1 MKYEEKREIFNEV
14 RDRFS
19 EVINET
25 HWPEEKVNICC
36 NTSETEFIMNYA
48 DILAEKYPNVTLND
62 IYVALIFTYY
72 SLNLGEQ
79 TTDHLDLADLRDQC
93 VDYNKVKKIFIMLT
107 TSDKS
112 IASAVRRHFFGMNPL
127 LKNSKSRTSSA
138 YRLTSSPRPTPRS
151 SGRGLKKSRKGK
163 KRVSKKTRKQ
173 GTKDPRIPPRTPP
186 KK

>member
-1 MKYEEKREIFNEV
+1 MSNFVYIIYMNYEEKREVFNEV

-19 EVINET
+19 EVISQT
-25 HWPEEKVNICC
+25 HWEEDKVNICC
-36 NTSETEFIMNYA
+36 NSAETDFIMKYG
-48 DILAEKYPNVTLND
+48 DILSEKYPNVTLND

-93 VDYNKVKKIFIMLT
+93 DNYNKVKKIFIMLT

-112 IASAVRRHFFGMNPL
+112 IASAVRRHFFGMDPL
-127 LKNSKSRTSSA
+127 LKNSKSQTSSL
-138 YRLTSSPRPTPRS
+138 YRLTSSTRSTSRS

-173 GTKDPRIPPRTPP
+173 RKQR
-186 KK
+186 K

>member
-1 MKYEEKREIFNEV
+1 MNYTEKREIFNEV
-14 RDRFS
+14 RDKFS
-19 EVINET
+19 EVINQT
-25 HWPEEKVNICC
+25 HWEDDKVNICC
-36 NTSETEFIMNYA
+36 NDSETEFIMKYG
-48 DILAEKYPNVTLND
+48 DILSEKYPKVELND

-79 TTDHLDLADLRDQC
+79 TTDYLDLADLRDKC

-127 LKNSKSRTSSA
+127 LKNSKSRTSSV
-138 YRLTSSPRPTPRS
+138 YRLTSSPRSNPRS

-173 GTKDPRIPPRTPP
+173 GTKVPRTPP

>member
-1 MKYEEKREIFNEV
+1 MSTSEQEKRAAFAEV
-14 RDRFS
+14 KEAFAH
-19 EVINET
+19 VISET
-25 HWPEEKVNICC
+25 HWEKDDVNICC
-36 NTSETEFIMNYA
+36 NESETEFIMQYG
-48 DILAEKYPNVTLND
+48 DILKSKYPKVTLND

-79 TTDHLDLADLRDQC
+79 TTDYLDLVELRDQC
-93 VDYNKVKKIFIMLT
+93 DDYNRVKKIFIMLT
-107 TSDKS
+107 TSDKT

-138 YRLTSSPRPTPRS
+138 YRLTSSPRPASGS

-163 KRVSKKTRKQ
+163 KRASKKTRKQ
-173 GTKDPRIPPRTPP
+173 GTKVPRTPP

>member
-1 MKYEEKREIFNEV
+1 MNYEEKREIFNQV
-14 RDRFS
+14 RDSFS
-19 EVINET
+19 EVISQT
-25 HWPEEKVNICC
+25 HWEDDKVNICC
-36 NTSETEFIMNYA
+36 NSAETDFIMKYG
-48 DILAEKYPNVTLND
+48 DILSEKYPNVSLKD
-62 IYVALIFTYY
+62 VYIALIFTYY

-93 VDYNKVKKIFIMLT
+93 DNYNKVKKIFIMLT

-112 IASAVRRHFFGMNPL
+112 IASAVRRHFFGMDPL
-127 LKNSKSRTSSA
+127 LKNSKSRTSSL
-138 YRLTSSPRPTPRS
+138 YRLTSSSRSTPRS

-173 GTKDPRIPPRTPP
+173 GTKVPRTPP

>member
-1 MKYEEKREIFNEV
+1 MNYTEKREIFNEV

-19 EVINET
+19 EVISET

-36 NTSETEFIMNYA
+36 NDSETEFIMKYG
-48 DILAEKYPNVTLND
+48 DILSEKYPKVELND

-112 IASAVRRHFFGMNPL
+112 IASAVRRHFFGMDPL
-127 LKNSKSRTSSA
+127 LKNSKPSTSSA
-138 YRLTSSPRPTPRS
+138 YRLTSSPRPASGS
-151 SGRGLKKSRKGK
+151 SGRGLKKSRRVK
-163 KRVSKKTRKQ
+163 KRVSKKSKKTRKHR
-173 GTKDPRIPPRTPP
+173 K
-186 KK
+186 